1 MRHWMTAAVAA
12 TALIA
17 AAAGDVWAQAG
28 TIRVRLNSDIR
39 STDPGTNRD
48 ENTDA
53 VVQHMIEGLVAFKE
67 DATVGPMLAEKIA
80 VSEDATT
87 YTFTLRDGVTFHN
100 GAKLTADDVVWAWKR
115 YADPATKWRCAPD
128 FDGRGLMKVTG
139 VEAKDPRTVVFALA
153 KPSALF
159 LTVMA
164 RVDCGSTGI
173 YHRDSVGPDGKWV
186 QPIGTGPF
194 KLGEWK
200 RGEYVELLR
209 NTAYAAR
216 PGRRDGYTG
225 NKTPLVDRLRFVV
238 IPDAAAA
245 KAALLSGSV
254 DLLPDTNNADAA
266 ELRKRPEVAVHET
279 QTMSMSGILFQ
290 TKDPQVGDVRLR
302 KAILAALDTTEI
314 VKAVTEGEARPNAS
328 PIPTAS
334 PFHTAAHQAVP
345 KQDLALAKK
354 LLAEAGYKGQAIKI
368 VATKRYPTS
377 FDTAVL
383 AQAMMQAAGINAEI
397 EVLDWATML
406 DKYSKGD
413 YQMMS
418 FLYSA
423 RLDPALSFE
432 MITGPKATQPRKVW
446 DNPEA
451 IAMIQDALA
460 VGDRAK
466 RQAIFD
472 QLYARFQADRPM
484 IVLYNGMETGVTRKQ
499 VKGYAS
505 FVIGVPRLWGV
516 SIE

>member
-1 MRHWMTAAVAA
+1 MKRWKIAA
-12 TALIA
+12 LA
-17 AAAGDVWAQAG
+17 AAALISSDALAQGG
-28 TIRVRLNSDIR
+28 TMRVRLNSDVR

-53 VVQHMIEGLVAFKE
+53 VVQHMVEGLVAFKE

-80 VSEDATT
+80 VSEDGMT
-87 YTFTLRDGVTFHN
+87 YTFTLRDGITFHN
-100 GAKLTADDVVWAWKR
+100 GARLTADDVAWAWKR
-115 YADPATKWRCAPD
+115 YTTPETKWRCAPD

-139 VEAKDPRTVVFALA
+139 VEVKDKRTVVFTLA

-164 RVDCGSTGI
+164 RVDCGSAGI
-173 YHRDSVGPDGKWV
+173 YHRDSVGADGKWIA
-186 QPIGTGPF
+186 PIGTGPF
-194 KLGEWK
+194 KLVEWK
-200 RGEYVELLR
+200 RGEHVDLVR
-209 NTAYAAR
+209 NPTYAAL
-216 PGRRDGYTG
+216 PGERDGYTG
-225 NKTPLVDRLRFVV
+225 NKKPLIEKLRFVV
-238 IPDAAAA
+238 IPDSAAA
-245 KAALLSGSV
+245 KAALLSGSI
-254 DLLPDTNNADAA
+254 DLIPDTNNADAE
-266 ELRKRPEVAVHET
+266 ELKKRPEAVLHET
-279 QTMSMSGILFQ
+279 QTMGMNGILFQ
-290 TKDPQVGDVRLR
+290 TKDPVVGDARLR
-302 KAILAALDTTEI
+302 KAILASLDMAEI
-314 VKAVTEGEARPNAS
+314 VKAITEGRAKPNAS
-328 PIPTAS
+328 PIPNAS
-334 PFHTAAHQAVP
+334 PYYSAAHKAVP

-354 LLAEAGYKGQAIKI
+354 LLSEAGYKGQQIKI

-383 AQAMMQAAGINAEI
+383 VQAMMQAAGINAEI

-406 DKYSKGD
+406 DKYSKGN

-432 MITGPKATQPRKVW
+432 MFSGPKATQPRKVW

-451 IAMIQDALA
+451 STMIQEALA

-472 QLYARFQADRPM
+472 ALYAKFQADRPM
-484 IVLYNGMETGVTRKQ
+484 IVLYNGIDSSVTRKQ
-499 VKGYAS
+499 VKGYTS

-516 SIE
+516 SVE